1 VIAGGSVLT
10 PTYALPAADR
20 PSPPRRHRL
29 EGLDAMRGVAVL
41 MVLGA
46 HFNLTAPLSTA
57 PWLNGVLLHWQASGW
72 SGVDLFFVLS
82 GFLISSLLFREHAA
96 HGRVRVGRFLLRR
109 GLKIY
114 PSFWVMVLF
123 TVCAML
129 ATGHPVQPA
138 ELLSELLFVQ
148 NYGPSLYNYTWS
160 LAVEEHFYLL
170 LVGLIVWLGTRD
182 HDVRGV
188 LRVALFTLP
197 AVLVARF
204 VSVWVWPEWYRI
216 HVSYT
221 HLRLDGLAFG
231 VALGYVAVF
240 HGDALEHWVRQW
252 RWVLLIA
259 SGLLCVSLA
268 GVPQRSPWLFTV
280 GLSTLYL
287 GAGSLLLLARYSP
300 FALGLSGLVAPLAW
314 VGANS
319 YAIYL
324 WHVPVRQWGGGL
336 LAWLTGQEAPTVGG
350 LLLYV
355 LGAVLF
361 GAFMTRMVERPAL
374 AWRDRY
380 VP

>member
-1 VIAGGSVLT
+1 VVAGGSMLT
-10 PTYALPAADR
+10 APADIAAER
-20 PSPPRRHRL
+20 PGPSRRHRL
-29 EGLDAMRGVAVL
+29 EGLDAMRGAAVL

-57 PWLNGVLLHWQASGW
+57 PWLNDVLLQWQASGW

-109 GLKIY
+109 GFKIY

-129 ATGHPVQPA
+129 ATAHPVKPT

-170 LVGLIVWLGTRD
+170 LVALIVWLGRRD
-182 HDVRGV
+182 HDARGV

-197 AVLVARF
+197 GVLLARCI
-204 VSVWVWPEWYRI
+204 SVWVWPEWYHT
-216 HVSYT
+216 HVNYT
-221 HLRLDGLAFG
+221 HLRLDGLASG
-231 VALGYVAVF
+231 VALGYLSVF
-240 HGDALEHWVRQW
+240 HGDALEHWVRRW
-252 RWVLLIA
+252 RWVLLA
-259 SGLLCVSLA
+259 STALLCVSLA
-268 GVPQRSPWLFTV
+268 GVPQNSPWLFTV
-280 GLSTLYL
+280 GLSMLYL

-300 FALGLSGLVAPLAW
+300 FSVVPHGLVGPLAW

-336 LAWLTGQEAPTVGG
+336 LASLTGQDTPTVGG

-355 LGAVLF
+355 LGAVCF
-361 GAFMTRMVERPAL
+361 GAFMTRMVERPPL
-374 AWRDRY
+374 AWRDRHI
-380 VP
+380 P